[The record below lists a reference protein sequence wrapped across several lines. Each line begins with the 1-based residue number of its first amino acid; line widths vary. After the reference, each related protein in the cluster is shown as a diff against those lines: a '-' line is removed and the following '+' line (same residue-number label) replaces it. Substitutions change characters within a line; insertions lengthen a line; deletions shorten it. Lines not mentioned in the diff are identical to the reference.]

1 MVRKKTRLVHSLK
14 LKNFLVECGLEP
26 LEEIE
31 NPFRE
36 NFKSWKFANTKEFE
50 QLMDVYTQEPK
61 SFEDICR
68 YISEKANEGIIF
80 YLVDSTRGLDFNKC
94 NFLVHEKTNRIFIV
108 KK

>member
-50 QLMDVYTQEPK
+50 QLMNIYTSEPMT
-61 SFEDICR
+61 FEEICQ
-68 YISEKANEGIIF
+68 YVSEKASEGILFLLVDNSRNTEYSECKF
-80 YLVDSTRGLDFNKC
+80 YLY
-94 NFLVHEKTNRIFIV
+94 EKKRKIIIV
-108 KK
+108 K

>member
-50 QLMDVYTQEPK
+50 QLMNIYTSEPMT
-61 SFEDICR
+61 FEEICQ
-68 YISEKANEGIIF
+68 YVPEKASEGILFLLVDNSRNTEYSECKF
-80 YLVDSTRGLDFNKC
+80 YLY
-94 NFLVHEKTNRIFIV
+94 EKKRKIIIV
-108 KK
+108 K